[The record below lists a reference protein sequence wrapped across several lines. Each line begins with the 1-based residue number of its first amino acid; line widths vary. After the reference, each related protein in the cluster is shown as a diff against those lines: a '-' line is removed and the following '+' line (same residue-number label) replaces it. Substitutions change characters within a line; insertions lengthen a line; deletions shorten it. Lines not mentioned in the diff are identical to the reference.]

1 MIWIIPKS
9 LTSASALATAAST
22 SDCIAASRICEQSLI
37 RRSKRS
43 RASCYLREWKGGR
56 LTRLRS
62 GLTSS
67 LFLGPTFATEWI
79 CSQAAIRVSHS
90 AAPGSDS
97 AEKTLATSGPTSQ
110 MEFQFCDP
118 GCASSRT
125 SKDTSALDSEK
136 SSSIWASL
144 VTQRR
149 GEYSARLKSA
159 RLTSGSASSSWPTA
173 LSRDWKGSSEGSFF
187 RKNGKSRADQL
198 PHAVEMEKAGI
209 WPTPCAMEAQKAGF
223 YAKGQMGNSL
233 SAMAMRGEMSGP
245 VAPASPSSDGSRLAS
260 WPTPSAMDGQRPDET
275 PAEWEQRNA
284 AKKAANP
291 NLGQLHRPLPVAVQ
305 NWATPEAKNQVG
317 YQVGQ
322 DGTKWPRLG
331 SQVQAWATPRNMTG
345 GTCRNGIEHSDLN
358 SQAGGKLNPRWV
370 ETLMGLPVGWTM
382 PSCASPVTAESTSS
396 ASSETASCP
405 PSPSEPS

>member
-1 MIWIIPKS
+1 MLWIIPKS

-43 RASCYLREWKGGR
+43 RASCYLREWKAGR

-67 LFLGPTFATEWI
+67 LFLGPTCATEWI
-79 CSQAAIRVSHS
+79 YSQAAIRASHS
-90 AAPGSDS
+90 QALGSDS

-136 SSSIWASL
+136 SSNIWASL
-144 VTQRR
+144 VTRRR

-245 VAPASPSSDGSRLAS
+245 AAPASSSSDGSRPAS
-260 WPTPSAMDGQRPDET
+260 
-275 PAEWEQRNA
+275 
-284 AKKAANP
+284 
-291 NLGQLHRPLPVAVQ
+291 
-305 NWATPEAKNQVG
+305 WATPRSCSAMAATITTESANNPKRFLNLETQVG
-317 YQVGQ
+317 RAWATPRAEHDSGRHR
-322 DGTKWPRLG
+322 GTPDTLH
-331 SQVQAWATPRNMTG
+331 SQIKTWATPRNMTG
-345 GTCRNGIEHSDLN
+345 GTCRNGIEYSDLN

-382 PSCASPVTAESTSS
+382 PSCASPVIPESTSC
-396 ASSETASCP
+396 ASLETASCP
-405 PSPSEPS
+405 QSPSEPS